1 MPYCPKCDMEFVDGI
16 TVCTDCGGPLVE
28 SKEAAEAIKARE
40 QLSETEQILD
50 EQAEYAAILDELVE
64 TPVEYTHVYMDKSQ
78 KYSDLRSSAFAF
90 LAVALA
96 LLVESVLYFTG
107 ILKLPMAPVSRMI
120 FQGVILVM
128 LVFCVFVSINS
139 GRQARKLKPEIGAEK
154 DRTSRL
160 IRWFL
165 DTWTAESIDADIE
178 GKEDL
183 SEEELSLKRFQ
194 LIQDHLITGQDLPDQ
209 AYVDVLSEEIYGK
222 LFDN

>member
-128 LVFCVFVSINS
+128 LVCVRLHKFRQTGPKAEARDRRGKGSDVPADPMVS
-139 GRQARKLKPEIGAEK
+139 GY
-154 DRTSRL
+154 
-160 IRWFL
+160 L
-165 DTWTAESIDADIE
+165 DGGEHRRGYR
-178 GKEDL
+178 GKRG
-183 SEEELSLKRFQ
+183 S
-194 LIQDHLITGQDLPDQ
+194 
-209 AYVDVLSEEIYGK
+209 V
-222 LFDN
+222 